1 MAVMALSC
9 CNKSTGVLLHRVLLH
24 ARLQRGPFTPVWHWR
39 MALQWAQTTSH
50 SSSCPSRWQRSA
62 KGPCSIN
69 KNSVQPIVLR
79 DYMACIITVNTFF
92 HKKLGS
98 EDSFTRKANL
108 ICISCKMLCQFSHRV
123 ITKISIPLC
132 SFALLVSF

>member
-1 MAVMALSC
+1 MTFAMAVMPWSC
-9 CNKSTGVLLHRVLLH
+9 CNKSTGFYYMGFYYAL
-24 ARLQRGPFTPVWHWR
+24 AYRGPFTPVWHWR

-50 SSSCPSRWQRSA
+50 SSSGPSHWPRAA

-79 DYMACIITVNTFF
+79 DYVAYISAVNIFF

-98 EDSFTRKANL
+98 EESFARNMIFK
-108 ICISCKMLCQFSHRV
+108 ILCQFSHRV
-123 ITKISIPLC
+123 ITKTSIPLC
-132 SFALLVSF
+132 SFALLVCS